1 MSTYLSA
8 EANGYND
15 IDLVYDQDIYQQLV
29 VAGKCYTMV
38 TTEHTQDK
46 FRTIQIAATVR
57 IMNAATLSFFY
68 MNWESLCFHRHSLE
82 NKSTQV
88 QILHL
93 EIDQITSL
101 SLFVLKKFYS
111 PSLDFNR
118 EKFVRG
124 ITANRTSI
132 WKANSITRDSK
143 RQILK
148 GFWVML
154 SNYSNVVL

>member
-1 MSTYLSA
+1 MTSTWCMTKTFTNSSSLRVSATLYL
-8 EANGYND
+8 
-15 IDLVYDQDIYQQLV
+15 
-29 VAGKCYTMV
+29 

-82 NKSTQV
+82 NKTTQV

-101 SLFVLKKFYS
+101 SLFVLNKFYS
-111 PSLDFNR
+111 PSLDLNR
-118 EKFVRG
+118 EKLVSG

-132 WKANSITRDSK
+132 
-143 RQILK
+143 
-148 GFWVML
+148 
-154 SNYSNVVL
+154 

>member
-1 MSTYLSA
+1 MIPKSRYDSVSTYLSA

-82 NKSTQV
+82 NKTTQV

-93 EIDQITSL
+93 EIDQITSP

-132 WKANSITRDSK
+132 
-143 RQILK
+143 
-148 GFWVML
+148 
-154 SNYSNVVL
+154 